1 MEKARQFISKIFTHP
16 NAAYEL
22 AAENNIHIVEEN
34 LGEQIAGYFI
44 HAYGE
49 KLIHVN
55 SEIQSYCKTFVIA
68 YFLRYYPNKRTQN
81 EQISLLAT
89 KHLAHLHTLAHKKAQ

>member
-1 MEKARQFISKIFTHP
+1 MEKVRHFISKIFTHP
-16 NAAYEL
+16 NAAYDL

-55 SEIQSYCKTFVIA
+55 SEIPSYCKTFVIA
-68 YFLRYYPNKRTQN
+68 YFLRYYPNKRAQN
-81 EQISLLAT
+81 EQISLLT
-89 KHLAHLHTLAHKKAQ
+89 NEHLAHLHTLAHAKAQ

>member
-1 MEKARQFISKIFTHP
+1 MEKARQFISKIFIHP

-49 KLIHVN
+49 KLIHIN
-55 SEIQSYCKTFVIA
+55 SEMTSYYKKFVIA
-68 YFLRYYPNKRTQN
+68 YFLRYYPNKCTQN
-81 EQISLLAT
+81 EQISLLMIS
-89 KHLAHLHTLAHKKAQ
+89 HLAHLHTLAHVIGQ